1 LARLQ
6 SARLA
11 QGRAVTKTEVLGW
24 LERNGS
30 ARQREGMKRY
40 GLPNDHAVGMSMGKI
55 QAFAKR
61 IGKDHALAQQLW
73 ASGGYEARMVAA
85 YIDEPAKVTR
95 RQMDA
100 WARDFDNWGTCDTVC
115 FVLFD
120 RTPFAYY
127 KVKQWAKSEREFV
140 RRAAFALMAS
150 LAGHDKKA
158 PDARFL
164 ELLPLV
170 EKYAGD
176 DRNFVKK
183 GVSWA
188 LRRTGTRG
196 PALKKAC
203 IAVARRLAASD
214 DSTARWIGKDALRDL
229 ERKMV
234 AKRR

>member
-1 LARLQ
+1 M
-6 SARLA
+6 S
-11 QGRAVTKTEVLGW
+11 KSEVLGW

-30 ARQREGMKRY
+30 AHQRESMKRY

>member
-1 LARLQ
+1 MTR
-6 SARLA
+6 
-11 QGRAVTKTEVLGW
+11 TEVLDW

-30 ARQREGMKRY
+30 AREREAMKRY
-40 GLPNDHAVGMSMGKI
+40 GLPNDNAVGMSMGKI

-73 ASGGYEARMVAA
+73 ASGGYEPRMVAA

-120 RTPFAYY
+120 RTPFAYD
-127 KVKQWAKSEREFV
+127 KVRQWAKSEREFV
-140 RRAAFALMAS
+140 RRGAFALMAS

-170 EKYAGD
+170 EKYATD
-176 DRNFVKK
+176 ERNFVKK

-203 IAVARRLAASD
+203 IVVARRLAASD
-214 DSTARWIGKDALRDL
+214 DATARWAGKDALRDL
-229 ERKMV
+229 ERKMA

>member
-1 LARLQ
+1 M
-6 SARLA
+6 
-11 QGRAVTKTEVLGW
+11 TKTEVLDW
-24 LERNGS
+24 FQRNGS
-30 ARQREGMKRY
+30 ARQREAMKRY
-40 GLPNDHAVGMSMGKI
+40 GLPGDNAVGMSMGTI
-55 QAFAKR
+55 QAFARKV
-61 IGKDHALAQQLW
+61 GKDHALAQQLW

-85 YIDEPAKVTR
+85 YIDEPGKVTR

-120 RTPFAYY
+120 RTPFAYD
-127 KVKQWAKSEREFV
+127 KVAQWAKSDREFV
-140 RRAAFALMAS
+140 RRGAFAQMAS

-158 PDARFL
+158 PDARFV

-170 EKYAGD
+170 EKYATD

-188 LRRTGTRG
+188 LRRTGTRS

-214 DSTARWIGKDALRDL
+214 DAAARWVGKDALRDL
-229 ERKMV
+229 ERKMA

>member
-1 LARLQ
+1 MTR
-6 SARLA
+6 
-11 QGRAVTKTEVLGW
+11 TEVLDW

-30 ARQREGMKRY
+30 AREREAMKRY
-40 GLPNDHAVGMSMGKI
+40 GLPNDNAVGMSMGKI

-61 IGKDHALAQQLW
+61 VGKDHALAQQLW

-120 RTPFAYY
+120 RTPFAYD
-127 KVKQWAKSEREFV
+127 KVRQWAKSEREFV
-140 RRAAFALMAS
+140 RRGAFALMAS

-170 EKYAGD
+170 EKYATD
-176 DRNFVKK
+176 ERNFVKK

-203 IAVARRLAASD
+203 IVVARRLAASD
-214 DSTARWIGKDALRDL
+214 DATARWAGKDALRDL
-229 ERKMV
+229 ERKMA

>member
-1 LARLQ
+1 M
-6 SARLA
+6 
-11 QGRAVTKTEVLGW
+11 TKTEVLDW
-24 LERNGS
+24 LDRNGS
-30 ARQREGMKRY
+30 ARQRQAMKRY
-40 GLPNDHAVGMSMGKI
+40 GLPGDNAVGMSMGTI
-55 QAFAKR
+55 QAFAGKV
-61 IGKDHALAQQLW
+61 GKDHALAQQLW

-85 YIDEPAKVTR
+85 YIDEPGKVTR

-120 RTPFAYY
+120 RTPFAYD
-127 KVKQWAKSEREFV
+127 KVAQWAKSDREFV
-140 RRAAFALMAS
+140 RRGAFALMAS

-158 PDARFL
+158 PDARFV

-170 EKYAGD
+170 EKYAID

-188 LRRTGTRG
+188 LRRTGTRS

-214 DSTARWIGKDALRDL
+214 DAAARWVGKDALRDL
-229 ERKMV
+229 ERKMA